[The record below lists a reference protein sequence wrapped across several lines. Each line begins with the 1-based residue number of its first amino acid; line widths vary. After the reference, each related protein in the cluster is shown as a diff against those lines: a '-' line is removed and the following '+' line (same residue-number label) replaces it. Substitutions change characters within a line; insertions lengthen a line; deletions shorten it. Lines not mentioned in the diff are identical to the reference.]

1 MNQQAVLEAMQ
12 QIVEGTA
19 GATGGDFCRLIVRH
33 LTAALKVRYAL
44 VTECAN
50 TEKSR
55 VRTLGFWADEKAAD
69 NFEYDLAHTPC
80 ERVVGGETLCYLDQ
94 VQSLFP
100 HDQDLVALNAA
111 SYAATPLVSHTG
123 EVLGHLCVLDDR
135 PMRADEDFLRNSVL
149 RIFSSRAAAELER
162 MHAEEQMRQL
172 NRDLERRVFE
182 QTHEIRTAHQ
192 ALEQAYTATIEGWSR
207 ALDLRDKETEGH
219 CRRVTEMTLRLA
231 DALGLPESQRDAL
244 RWGALLHDIGKMGIP
259 DGILLKPGPL
269 TDEEWQVMRLHPE
282 YAFNL
287 LSEVEF
293 LRPALEI
300 PYCHHER
307 WDGTGY
313 PKGLAGEEI
322 PLAAR
327 LFALV
332 DVWDAL
338 RSDRPYRAAWSV
350 ERVRKHIA
358 SLAGTHFDPSLV
370 EVFLQVTTAECY
382 PEEAGERLKAA

>member
-33 LTAALKVRYAL
+33 LTAALKVRYAI
-44 VTECAN
+44 VTEC
-50 TEKSR
+50 TDEEKSR
-55 VRTLGFWADEKAAD
+55 VRTLGFWADTEAVE

-80 ERVVGGETLCYLDQ
+80 QRIIGGETLCYLDN

-100 HDQDLVALNAA
+100 RDQDLVTLNAA
-111 SYAATPLVSHTG
+111 SYAATPLVGHYG

-135 PMRADEDFLRNSVL
+135 PMVVADDLLRNSVL

-162 MHAEEQMRQL
+162 MQAEEEMQQI
-172 NRDLERRVFE
+172 NSDLERRVCE
-182 QTHEIRTAHQ
+182 QTREVCAAHE

-219 CRRVTEMTLRLA
+219 CRRVTDMTIRLA
-231 DALGLPESQRDAL
+231 CALGLPESEMDAI
-244 RWGALLHDIGKMGIP
+244 RWGALLHDIGKMGVP

-269 TDEEWQVMRLHPE
+269 TDEEWRIMRRHPE
-282 YAFNL
+282 YAFDL
-287 LSEVEF
+287 LGPVEF
-293 LRPALEI
+293 LRPALDI
-300 PYCHHER
+300 PHFHHER

-313 PKGLAGEEI
+313 PCGLAGEAI

-327 LFALV
+327 LFAIV

-338 RSDRPYRAAWSV
+338 RSDRPYRESWPDQ
-350 ERVRKHIA
+350 RVRDHIA
-358 SLAGTHFDPSLV
+358 SLAGTHFDPALV
-370 EVFLQVTTAECY
+370 EIFLQVAY
-382 PEEAGERLKAA
+382 PDCIRMGRFELRKAA